1 MRCCW
6 HTHKQANVLIGN
18 LRREQHTQWQE
29 LGYDECTW
37 EPESSIPDA
46 AAAIQ
51 AMRARQPVAK
61 AAAARGPPLKLKSG
75 DVRRFAQ
82 TPAFLVG
89 GQLHAYQLE
98 GLNWLYNA
106 WESGKHVML
115 ADEMGLG
122 KTVQSV
128 SFLAA
133 LR

>member
-1 MRCCW
+1 MPS
-6 HTHKQANVLIGN
+6 
-18 LRREQHTQWQE
+18 QWQE

-37 EPESSIPDA
+37 ETAESIADA
-46 AAAIQ
+46 TDAIE

-61 AAAARGPPLKLKSG
+61 AAAARGPPHRHKGS
-75 DVRRFAQ
+75 DVRRFAE
-82 TPAFLVG
+82 TPPFLVG

>member
-1 MRCCW
+1 M
-6 HTHKQANVLIGN
+6 A
-18 LRREQHTQWQE
+18 QWQE

-37 EPESSIPDA
+37 ETLETVADA
-46 AAAIQ
+46 AGAVQ

-61 AAAARGPPLKLKSG
+61 AAAARGPPLRNKSG
-75 DVRRFAQ
+75 DVRRFSS
-82 TPAFLVG
+82 TPSFLTG

-133 LR
+133 LRCALKIPCVHIICCVCAGSRCW